1 MELDFRGLAKSS
13 FRDHMARH
21 SGHATAAKRE
31 TKGESLPPTKKK
43 EETIP
48 TPRHRKRDIET
59 PECKNQKDLAW
70 PAGWSVAG
78 G

>member
-1 MELDFRGLAKSS
+1 MVELDFRGLAKSS

-43 EETIP
+43 EETIQHLD
-48 TPRHRKRDIET
+48 TVKETLRLQNVRTKRI
-59 PECKNQKDLAW
+59 
-70 PAGWSVAG
+70 
-78 G
+78 